1 LWSRVCGGCGE
12 WRGNARIKLLAQR
25 VGHEQLQLGLAML
38 CDNILG
44 YEDVVIFI
52 ASTPMDTLPLPKSIR
67 HHREDNYLVL
77 DRVIR
82 EHEAR
87 FQAARRTLEA
97 ASHHHATDAEKTV
110 LRRLAGGNVARRV
123 VIKDVLL
130 EGGQRERD
138 GTAHSQEDQAHQQ
151 HTPTSWSHAC
161 PPRPISA
168 RRFAL
173 SSCSAHCRRAANA

>member
-1 LWSRVCGGCGE
+1 DDL
-12 WRGNARIKLLAQR
+12 
-25 VGHEQLQLGLAML
+25 
-38 CDNILG
+38 LG
-44 YEDVVIFI
+44 YEDAIL
-52 ASTPMDTLPLPKSIR
+52 AEPAARDDPLPFAKQIR
-67 HHREDNYLVL
+67 QHAGVTDRDVL
-77 DRVIR
+77 LVIR

-173 SSCSAHCRRAANA
+173 SSCSAHCRRAANAL